1 MQKTTVNTATSLLL
15 VMIASQ
21 PVQAALN
28 AVDSG
33 PYVQKNGGFAAW
45 YQDTHGRVLELCL
58 SKATSTRSPG
68 AVGAPAYMCGLAA
81 EPGFDTTQAV
91 NFPTNFPGEAFW
103 FTGDA
108 SIVDAAAGIDLT
120 YVSALEAAFG
130 AEEVVDGDQVSF
142 ARIRIRVDVPLV
154 GTYIVTH
161 PYGVDIFEVDVAGGG
176 AINMTRDIGIG
187 APQTYDGALI
197 GDVGPFLRS
206 LNGPYTEPNPDTLE
220 VETFIGDPNLLEEVT
235 GSPFGTNFIRIQGPG
250 GIDLRTDLFAVMGKL
265 STDVILPTP
274 AKVERAT
281 YSRKNVNSDVVAQQ
295 DVFLQAP
302 PPSGTASFTDS
313 SNVSI
318 EMTEANATGNWYG
331 QSSSN
336 PTTLP
341 VTLNLTADN
350 QLAIPN
356 STVASVTT
364 PLVDLVQIHSAEYNL
379 ANGMLTIT
387 ASSSDETASP
397 TLTVFGN
404 GEDIGDLAGSGPIK
418 SLTTGST
425 PIPPAQIR
433 VESANGGSD
442 HEEVIIIQP

>member
-1 MQKTTVNTATSLLL
+1 MQKTTLNTATALLL
-15 VMIASQ
+15 VMITGQSA
-21 PVQAALN
+21 QAALN
-28 AVDSG
+28 AVDPG
-33 PYVQKNGGFAAW
+33 PYLQENGGFAAW
-45 YQDTHGRVLELCL
+45 YQDTHGRVLDLCL
-58 SKATSTRSPG
+58 SKATSSRVPG
-68 AVGAPAYMCGLAA
+68 APDAPSYMCALLP
-81 EPGFDTTQAV
+81 EPGFDDTQPV

-108 SIVDAAAGIDLT
+108 SIVDTASGIDLA
-120 YVSALEAAFG
+120 YGSALEAAFA
-130 AEEVVDGDQVSF
+130 AEEVVEGDQVSF
-142 ARIRIRVDVPLV
+142 ARIRIRVDVPTA

-161 PYGVDIFEVDVAGGG
+161 PYGTEVFEVDAADVGGR

-187 APQTYDGALI
+187 APQTYDGALA

-206 LNGPYTEPNPDTLE
+206 VNGPYTEPNPDTGV

-235 GSPFGTNFIRIQGPG
+235 GSPFDTNYIRIQGPEG
-250 GIDLRTDLFAVMGKL
+250 VDLRTDVFAVTGKL
-265 STDVILPTP
+265 SAVGLTTP

-281 YSRKNVNSDVVAQQ
+281 YSRKNGVSGVEAQQ

-302 PPSGTASFTDS
+302 PPPGTASFTDS
-313 SNVSI
+313 SNVSV
-318 EMTEANATGNWYG
+318 EMTEANTTGNWYG

-341 VTLNLTADN
+341 VTLNLSADN

-356 STVASVTT
+356 STAATVTT
-364 PLVDLVQIHSAEYNL
+364 PLVDLVQIHSATYNP
-379 ANGMLTIT
+379 ANGQLTIS

-397 TLTVFGN
+397 TLTVFSNGN
-404 GEDIGDLAGSGPIK
+404 DIGTLAGAGPIK
-418 SLTTGST
+418 TLTTNST

-442 HEEVIIIQP
+442 LEEVIIQP

>member
-1 MQKTTVNTATSLLL
+1 MQNTIVNTATSLLL
-15 VMIASQ
+15 VMVASQ
-21 PVQAALN
+21 SAQGALN
-28 AVDSG
+28 AVDPG
-33 PYVQKNGGFAAW
+33 PYVQANGGFAAW
-45 YQDTHGRVLELCL
+45 YQDTHGRALDLCL
-58 SKATSTRSPG
+58 SKAISSRAPGTPG
-68 AVGAPAYMCGLAA
+68 APSYMCGLLS

-108 SIVDAAAGIDLT
+108 SIVDATTGIDLT
-120 YVSALEAAFG
+120 YVSALEAAFA
-130 AEEVVDGDQVSF
+130 AEEVAEGDQVSF
-142 ARIRIRVDVPLV
+142 ARIRIRVDVPTA

-161 PYGVDIFEVDVAGGG
+161 PYGVEIFEVDVAGGG

-187 APQTYDGALI
+187 TPQTYDGALT

-206 LNGPYTEPNPDTLE
+206 VNGPYSETNPLTGL
-220 VETFIGDPNLLEEVT
+220 VESFIGDPNLEEEVT
-235 GSPFGTNFIRIQGPG
+235 GSPFDTNFIRIQGPG

-265 STDVILPTP
+265 STINLTTP

-281 YSRKNVNSDVVAQQ
+281 YSRKNVNSGVVAQQ

-302 PPSGTASFTDS
+302 PPPASASFTDS
-313 SNVSI
+313 ADVSI

-331 QSSSN
+331 QSSTN
-336 PTTLP
+336 PSTLP

-356 STVASVTT
+356 STAATVTT
-364 PLVDLVQIHSAEYNL
+364 PLVDLVQIHSATYNL
-379 ANGMLTIT
+379 ATSEITIT

-404 GEDIGDLAGSGPIK
+404 GDEIAELVGAGPIK
-418 SLTTGST
+418 SLTTDLG

-433 VESANGGSD
+433 VVSANGGSD
-442 HEEVIIIQP
+442 LEEVIIQP

>member
-1 MQKTTVNTATSLLL
+1 MQNTRINTATSLLL

-21 PVQAALN
+21 PALAALN

-33 PYVQKNGGFAAW
+33 PYTQENGGFAAW

-58 SKATSTRSPG
+58 SKATSSRTPG
-68 AVGAPAYMCGLAA
+68 AAGAPAYMCGLAS

-108 SIVDAAAGIDLT
+108 SIVDAATGIDLT
-120 YVSALEAAFG
+120 YVSALEAAFA
-130 AEEVVDGDQVSF
+130 AEEVVEGDQVSF
-142 ARIRIRVDVPLV
+142 ARIRIRVDVPQE

-161 PYGVDIFEVDVAGGG
+161 PYGVEIFEVDAAGGRV
-176 AINMTRDIGIG
+176 INMTRDIGIG
-187 APQTYDGALI
+187 VPQTYDGALT

-206 LNGPYTEPNPDTLE
+206 VNGPYTEPNPDTFE
-220 VETFIGDPNLLEEVT
+220 DETFIGDPNLLEEVT

-274 AKVERAT
+274 ARVERAT
-281 YSRKNVNSDVVAQQ
+281 YSRKNGVSGVEAQQ

-302 PPSGTASFTDS
+302 PPPNTASFTDS
-313 SNVSI
+313 SNVSV
-318 EMTEANATGNWYG
+318 EMTEANTTGNWYG

-336 PTTLP
+336 PTALP
-341 VTLNLTADN
+341 VTLNLSADN

-356 STVASVTT
+356 STATTVTT
-364 PLVDLVQIHSAEYNL
+364 PLVDLVQIHSATYNP
-379 ANGMLTIT
+379 ANGQLTIS

-397 TLTVFGN
+397 TLTVFSNGN
-404 GEDIGDLAGSGPIK
+404 DIGTLAGAGPIK
-418 SLTTGST
+418 TLTTNIS
-425 PIPPAQIR
+425 PIPPSEIR
-433 VESANGGSD
+433 VESTNGGSD
-442 HEEVIIIQP
+442 LEEVIIQP